1 MLENLHSII
10 WRLNFLTS
18 TAPDPE
24 HLDSTDTYS
33 NKCTRLHDLRLK
45 RSVSDG
51 INKLVYER
59 ATSAQIWT
67 ETKKLV
73 IPLSK
78 SKVSLRSSFVNLAC
92 LFIYFF
98 LEIFN
103 KKSWLTRCLITKL
116 RESTFFNNDFGPK
129 KSFTKVR
136 YFLEDPKN
144 KFFWFFCFIPPPLLY
159 RARGSWKQPLLH
171 TKSFSQF
178 AA

>member
-1 MLENLHSII
+1 MLENLHSTMQ
-10 WRLNFLTS
+10 RLNFLTRS
-18 TAPDPE
+18 APGPE
-24 HLDSTDTYS
+24 HIDSTDTYT

-51 INKLVYER
+51 IKTHYER

-129 KSFTKVR
+129 KSFTK
-136 YFLEDPKN
+136 
-144 KFFWFFCFIPPPLLY
+144 
-159 RARGSWKQPLLH
+159 AR
-171 TKSFSQF
+171 
-178 AA
+178 

>member
-1 MLENLHSII
+1 MLENLHSTVQ
-10 WRLNFLTS
+10 RLNFLTRS
-18 TAPDPE
+18 APGPE
-24 HLDSTDTYS
+24 HIDSTDTYT

-45 RSVSDG
+45 RSLSDG
-51 INKLVYER
+51 IKTHYER

-129 KSFTKVR
+129 KSFTK
-136 YFLEDPKN
+136 
-144 KFFWFFCFIPPPLLY
+144 
-159 RARGSWKQPLLH
+159 AR
-171 TKSFSQF
+171 
-178 AA
+178 

>member
-1 MLENLHSII
+1 MLENLHSTMQ
-10 WRLNFLTS
+10 RLNFLTRS
-18 TAPDPE
+18 APGPE
-24 HLDSTDTYS
+24 HIDSTDTYT

-45 RSVSDG
+45 RSLSDG
-51 INKLVYER
+51 IKTHYER

-129 KSFTKVR
+129 KSFTK
-136 YFLEDPKN
+136 
-144 KFFWFFCFIPPPLLY
+144 
-159 RARGSWKQPLLH
+159 AR
-171 TKSFSQF
+171 
-178 AA
+178 

>member
-1 MLENLHSII
+1 MLENLHSTMQ
-10 WRLNFLTS
+10 RLNFLTRS
-18 TAPDPE
+18 APGPE
-24 HLDSTDTYS
+24 HIDSTDTYT
-33 NKCTRLHDLRLK
+33 NKCSRLHDLRLK
-45 RSVSDG
+45 RSLSDG
-51 INKLVYER
+51 IKTHYER

-129 KSFTKVR
+129 KSFTK
-136 YFLEDPKN
+136 
-144 KFFWFFCFIPPPLLY
+144 
-159 RARGSWKQPLLH
+159 AR
-171 TKSFSQF
+171 
-178 AA
+178 

>member
-1 MLENLHSII
+1 MLENLHSTMQ
-10 WRLNFLTS
+10 RLNFLTRS
-18 TAPDPE
+18 APGPE
-24 HLDSTDTYS
+24 QIDSTDTYT

-45 RSVSDG
+45 RSLSDG
-51 INKLVYER
+51 IKTHYER

-129 KSFTKVR
+129 KSFTK
-136 YFLEDPKN
+136 
-144 KFFWFFCFIPPPLLY
+144 
-159 RARGSWKQPLLH
+159 AR
-171 TKSFSQF
+171 
-178 AA
+178 